1 MNMNPSLDP
10 KFFQILPTRSLSS
23 VPPTSTGS
31 ALRDKPRSAAT
42 VTMTTTPELW
52 ECLKS
57 RITALRPDFN
67 AQRIETLTASVQGSL
82 TVLMAESWQR
92 ARRVIA
98 QATGDAQ
105 AISIIGPLS
114 ESPSIA
120 ERLMSEID
128 DTTLEQEVSRRQRN
142 GKMISSV
149 KTVRSHA
156 ILEHLAERPLTELE
170 PALDEMERSPERPT
184 TLEYAC
190 ITTVKNLVRERCANL
205 VAPVKHK
212 IERELSF
219 ELAATSEVIKPTRN
233 AAVSTVMNDDIVD
246 LATQALHDDN
256 VDAIIEILARTPN
269 IAPDVTRETLNGRNA
284 RGLVAL
290 AWKAGL
296 PASLAAAIQIHLALI
311 PPTRAILPSADGS
324 YALTPKELNWQ
335 LDFLREKCTAVA
347 A

>member
-1 MNMNPSLDP
+1 
-10 KFFQILPTRSLSS
+10 
-23 VPPTSTGS
+23 
-31 ALRDKPRSAAT
+31 
-42 VTMTTTPELW
+42 MTATPELW
-52 ECLKS
+52 ACLKS
-57 RITALRPDFN
+57 RITTLRPEFSI
-67 AQRIETLTASVQGSL
+67 QRIEALTASLQGSL

-98 QATGDAQ
+98 QAAGDAQ

-114 ESPSIA
+114 ESSSIA
-120 ERLMSEID
+120 ERLMGEID
-128 DTTLEQEVSRRQRN
+128 DVTLDQELNRRQHD
-142 GKMISSV
+142 GKMLSSV
-149 KTVRSHA
+149 KAVQSRA
-156 ILEHLAERPLTELE
+156 ILEHLAEQPLAELE

-190 ITTVKNLVRERCANL
+190 VTTVKNLVRERCANL

-212 IERELSF
+212 IEKELSF

-233 AAVSTVMNDDIVD
+233 ASVSTVMNDNIVD

-256 VDAIIEILARTPN
+256 VDAIIELLARTPN
-269 IAPDVTRETLNGRNA
+269 IAADVIRETLSGRNA

-296 PASLAAAIQIHLALI
+296 PASLAAAVQIHLALI
-311 PPTRAILPSADGS
+311 PPMRAILPSADGS
-324 YALTPKELNWQ
+324 YALTPRELNWQ
-335 LDFLREKCTAVA
+335 LDFLREKCAAVA